1 MRFFYRSSN
10 DLLGVRFK
18 PGPPERP
25 HRRHEVMPQIFMEFD
40 AKGNLAQIEIQNAS
54 VHQPDL
60 KDMIQNMVQQVMAQ
74 ADQLSQ
80 EVMLAVEKT
89 LRLSSGPD
97 DGKQLSYAPGFNFDA
112 HSNVLIVNLL
122 AQTQLENLLPK
133 QQVLPHTYATFDDDG
148 YLISLE
154 IQGAMQQFP
163 DLRQF
168 VEQGQQMLAMQNMF
182 KF

>member
-10 DLLGVRFK
+10 DLLGVRFR
-18 PGPPERP
+18 PGPAERA
-25 HRRHEVMPQIFMEFD
+25 HRRHEVMPQVFMDFD

-54 VHQPDL
+54 AHQPDL
-60 KDMIQNMVQQVMAQ
+60 KDMIQNMVQAVMNQ
-74 ADQLSQ
+74 AEKLSQ
-80 EVMLAVEKT
+80 EATLAIEKT
-89 LRLSSGPD
+89 LRLSTESD
-97 DGKQLSYAPGFNFDA
+97 DKQPLSYSPGFNFDA
-112 HSNVLIVNLL
+112 LNNVLIVNLL

-133 QQVLPHTYATFDDDG
+133 QQVLPHTYATFNEDG

-154 IQGAMQQFP
+154 IQAAMQQFP